1 MAARQLA
8 MLTEWVRFPLF
19 APIEKGKVTA
29 KLSLSENGWE
39 GRRGVTPVL
48 NTGSRKGQV
57 RLLPHPLTVR
67 LSYARAF
74 TEGRWELPLSQVPLT
89 RANRRGVIRVSF
101 LSTTRSYDI
110 QC

>member
-1 MAARQLA
+1 MQSGWL
-8 MLTEWVRFPLF
+8 LTSGFVVQVHGET
-19 APIEKGKVTA
+19 PIEKGKVTA

-74 TEGRWELPLSQVPLT
+74 TEGR
-89 RANRRGVIRVSF
+89 
-101 LSTTRSYDI
+101 
-110 QC
+110 